1 MSTGLTNEEKRTLVA
16 LAKERDRRRNERKL
30 FDYRPYPK
38 QIAFHNDGATHR
50 ERLLMAGNQ
59 LGKTWCMGFELA
71 MHLTGEY
78 PLPGQYFY
86 PTREELVQR
95 LSVGRLAEAERMRLE
110 GFLENLGI
118 LNLYGADVYPNGWQ
132 GKRFHKPV
140 WWWASSVSGTS
151 TRDNPQRILVGPPS
165 DREQWGTGAI
175 PKANLV
181 NSEGRITASMA
192 TGTPN
197 LIDTLLVKHKAGGNS
212 VLGFK
217 TYEQGRERWQGPTL
231 DGVWYDEEP
240 PPDIYEE
247 GLTRTNTTE
256 GPNVLTFTPLLGMSA
271 VVRQFIS
278 IDDEAEAAA

>member
-1 MSTGLTNEEKRTLVA
+1 LLTPEEKRELVA
-16 LAKERDRRRNERKL
+16 LSIERDRRRQERKL

-38 QIAFHNDGATHR
+38 QIEFHTKGKTER

-78 PLPGQYFY
+78 PEAGKFFY
-86 PTREELVQR
+86 PTREELLHR
-95 LSVGRLAEAERMRLE
+95 LPRAGVKERMEIE
-110 GFLENLGI
+110 GLLENLGI
-118 LNLYGADVYPNGWQ
+118 LGLYGADVYPNGWP
-132 GKRFHKPV
+132 GRRFNKPV

-151 TRDNPQRILVGPPS
+151 TRDNPQRILVGPPGN
-165 DREQWGTGAI
+165 REAWGTGAI

-181 NSEGRITASMA
+181 GKDGKIRASMA

-197 LIDTLLVKHKAGGNS
+197 LIDTLLVQHKTGGQS
-212 VLGFK
+212 ILGFK

-240 PPDIYEE
+240 PLDIYEE

-256 GPNVLTFTPLLGMSA
+256 GPNDLTFTPLLGMSN
-271 VVRQFIS
+271 VVRLFIS

>member
-1 MSTGLTNEEKRTLVA
+1 MQDLTREEKRQLVA
-16 LAKERDRRRNERKL
+16 LSEERAKRRAERKL

-38 QIAFHNDGATHR
+38 QLEFHAKGLTDR

-59 LGKTWCMGFELA
+59 LGKTWCMGFELS

-78 PLPGQYFY
+78 PEAGQFFY
-86 PTREELVQR
+86 PTRDELLHQLASNRIGAQER
-95 LSVGRLAEAERMRLE
+95 LRLE
-110 GFLENLGI
+110 GFLENLGE
-118 LNLYGADVYPNGWQ
+118 LGLYGADVYPQGWP
-132 GKRFHKPV
+132 GIRFNAPV

-151 TRDNPQRILVGPPS
+151 TRDNPQRILIGPPGNR
-165 DREQWGTGAI
+165 DQWGTGAI

-181 NSEGRITASMA
+181 NADGKIAASMA

-197 LIDTLLVKHKAGGNS
+197 LIDTCLVKHKAGGHS
-212 VLGFK
+212 ILGFK

-256 GPNVLTFTPLLGMSA
+256 GPNVLTFTPLLGMST
-271 VVRQFIS
+271 VVRMFIS
-278 IDDEAEAAA
+278 IDEEAEAAA